1 MTDRIEKFLTKL
13 NKKESE
19 TYRDIVKAILS
30 NNFDMYDVKKM
41 SGYSNIFR
49 IRKGR
54 LRIIFKKDNEGNE
67 ILHVGNRDE
76 NTYRNY

>member
-1 MTDRIEKFLTKL
+1 MTDRIEKFLAKL

-54 LRIIFKKDNEGNE
+54 LRIIFKKDDEGNE